1 MPILL
6 YIAMWSCALGLAA
19 SMDATR
25 FAEAELGATDRLT
38 D

>member
-6 YIAMWSCALGLAA
+6 YIAMWSCAPVLAA

-25 FAEAELGATDRLT
+25 LSEAELGATDRLT